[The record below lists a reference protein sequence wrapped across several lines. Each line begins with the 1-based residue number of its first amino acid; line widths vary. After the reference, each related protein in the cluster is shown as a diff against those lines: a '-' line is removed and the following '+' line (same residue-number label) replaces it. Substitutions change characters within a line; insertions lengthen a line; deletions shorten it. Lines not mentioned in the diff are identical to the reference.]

1 MRTTGPAHFENQVL
15 TFVALPQPVES
26 TTTSA
31 GVFLQLNWKMGPYS
45 VLDVH

>member
-1 MRTTGPAHFENQVL
+1 MRTTGPAYFENQVL
-15 TFVALPQPVES
+15 TFVALSPAVER

-31 GVFLQLNWKMGPYS
+31 GFLQLNWKMGPYS